1 MGLLLQAF
9 CGYYVKLI
17 MNKILKKFDL
27 EAVKSL
33 LCKGK
38 NEFWGV
44 LRKNVFLSF
53 FILTN

>member
-17 MNKILKKFDL
+17 RNKILKKFDL

-44 LRKNVFLSF
+44 CDKNVFLSF